1 MAVVLSDKIF
11 RLYFPLIVVRL
22 SLLKEFFVEENEKEV
37 EQVNESASLDTV
49 QNAVNA
55 DSVTAD
61 EGKKT
66 KSKKPVILG
75 AVAAFVIAAG
85 GAVGA
90 FFGLDMNVP
99 SATEWVKDYDAV
111 QETAKER
118 NKDVLLAF
126 TGIGWD
132 NVSGKFEKDIM
143 LNQEFIRKVGKKFEL
158 AQIDIPSG
166 ENEVS
171 EEEMQKI
178 FTYAMM
184 YGLETTPS
192 LILLNKEGTR
202 YGMVAYSEDMGLES
216 VIEAIEKE
224 EFSYNELGKLKADIE
239 KAKGVKKVKLIDE
252 LYEKSTDE
260 EKAQMTDYI
269 LEVQTLDPENKSGL
283 LGKYKLL
290 AAYSEAGLYMQR
302 GDVISARDLLIRVAE
317 DSAIEPEYAQEAFYT
332 AAYISALSGLMTT
345 QEEIDNVCSLIEK
358 AINIYPESE
367 HIEDLNQF
375 LNLVKE
381 QKPTPVEAQQSTA
394 PAEESK

>member
-1 MAVVLSDKIF
+1 M
-11 RLYFPLIVVRL
+11 
-22 SLLKEFFVEENEKEV
+22 EENEKEV
-37 EQVNESASLDTV
+37 EQINETAAVDTV
-49 QNAVNA
+49 QSAENA
-55 DSVTAD
+55 DSDTAS
-61 EGKKT
+61 EGKKA

-75 AVAAFVIAAG
+75 AVAALVIVAG
-85 GAVGA
+85 GAAGA

-111 QETAKER
+111 QESAKER
-118 NKDVLLAF
+118 NKDILLAF
-126 TGIGWD
+126 TGVDWD
-132 NVSGKFEKDIM
+132 NISGKFEKDIM
-143 LNQEFIRKVGKKFEL
+143 QNQEFIKKIGKKFEL

-202 YGMVAYSEDMGLES
+202 YGIVAYSEDMGLEA

-252 LYEKSTDE
+252 LYEKSSDE
-260 EKAQMTDYI
+260 EKGQMTDYI
-269 LEVQTLDPENKSGL
+269 LEVPTLDPDNKSGL

-302 GDVISARDLLIRVAE
+302 GDVVSARDLLIHIAE
-317 DSAIEPEYAQEAFYT
+317 DTAVEPEYAQEALYT

-345 QEEIDNVCSLIEK
+345 QEEIDYVCSLIEK
-358 AINIYPESE
+358 SINIYPESE

-381 QKPTPVEAQQSTA
+381 QKPISNEEQQSTA
-394 PAEESK
+394 PVEGSK